1 MQNSTLT
8 VKAADGI
15 PLHVYVWAPKEKPK
29 AVVQIAHGM
38 AEHAARYE
46 RFAEHLTGRGYAV
59 YAQDHRGHGKTA
71 GSLDNVG
78 YFADSDG
85 FEKVVEDL
93 YAVTRKIQAD
103 HPELPVFLFG
113 HSMGSII
120 ARAYVMSHGDALR
133 GLVLTGAG
141 GDPGALAKVGAALA
155 FGEGLVRGR
164 KARSKL
170 LDTMTFGKFNDAFKP
185 ARTGFD
191 WLSRDK
197 AEVDKYIQDPWC
209 GGVFTTGFFGD
220 LLHGVGVV
228 NNPANIATVPK
239 DLPIF
244 VLSGEKDPVGDNGK
258 GVRQVVEQYRT
269 AGVRHV
275 EMHLYPLARHE
286 ILNETNRDEVMKDI
300 STWLDA
306 RL

>member
-15 PLHVYVWAPKEKPK
+15 PLHVYVWTPAGEPK

-46 RFAEHLTGRGYAV
+46 GFAEHLTARGYAV

-71 GSLDNVG
+71 GSLEHVG
-78 YFADSDG
+78 YFADTDG

-93 YAVTRKIQAD
+93 YAVTRTIQAA
-103 HPELPVFLFG
+103 HPDLPIFLFG

-120 ARAYVMSHGDALR
+120 ARAYVMSHADALR

-170 LDTMTFGKFNDAFKP
+170 LDTMTFGRFNDAFKP

-197 AEVDKYIQDPWC
+197 AEVDKYIADPWC
-209 GGVFTTGFFGD
+209 GGTFTAGFFGD

-228 NNPANIATVPK
+228 NNPANIAAVPK

-269 AGVRHV
+269 VGVRHV

-286 ILNETNRDEVMKDI
+286 ILNETNRDEVMRDI
-300 STWLDA
+300 SAWLDA
-306 RL
+306 RV

>member
-1 MQNSTLT
+1 M
-8 VKAADGI
+8 
-15 PLHVYVWAPKEKPK
+15 
-29 AVVQIAHGM
+29 
-38 AEHAARYE
+38 
-46 RFAEHLTGRGYAV
+46 
-59 YAQDHRGHGKTA
+59 
-71 GSLDNVG
+71 
-78 YFADSDG
+78 
-85 FEKVVEDL
+85 
-93 YAVTRKIQAD
+93 
-103 HPELPVFLFG
+103 
-113 HSMGSII
+113 
-120 ARAYVMSHGDALR
+120 
-133 GLVLTGAG
+133 
-141 GDPGALAKVGAALA
+141 GAALA

>member
-1 MQNSTLT
+1 MKKLLTAGTLT
-8 VKAADGI
+8 LLMLTAAVQAQKVKVNYDKKADFSRYKTYSWD
-15 PLHVYVWAPKEKPK
+15 V
-29 AVVQIAHGM
+29 GM
-38 AEHAARYE
+38 PA
-46 RFAEHLTGRGYAV
+46 
-59 YAQDHRGHGKTA
+59 
-71 GSLDNVG
+71 
-78 YFADSDG
+78 
-85 FEKVVEDL
+85 
-93 YAVTRKIQAD
+93 IQ
-103 HPELPVFLFG
+103 P
-113 HSMGSII
+113 
-120 ARAYVMSHGDALR
+120 
-133 GLVLTGAG
+133 
-141 GDPGALAKVGAALA
+141 
-155 FGEGLVRGR
+155 
-164 KARSKL
+164 
-170 LDTMTFGKFNDAFKP
+170 
-185 ARTGFD
+185 
-191 WLSRDK
+191 
-197 AEVDKYIQDPWC
+197 EVDKYIQDPWC

-300 STWLDA
+300 SAWLDA

>member
-15 PLHVYVWAPKEKPK
+15 PLHVYVWTPDGAPK

-46 RFAEHLTGRGYAV
+46 GFAEHLTARGYAV

-71 GSLDNVG
+71 GSLEHVG

-93 YAVTRKIQAD
+93 YAVTRTIQAA
-103 HPELPVFLFG
+103 HPELPIFLFG

-120 ARAYVMSHGDALR
+120 ARAYVMSHADALR

-170 LDTMTFGKFNDAFKP
+170 LDTMTFGRFNDAFKP

-197 AEVDKYIQDPWC
+197 AEVDKYIADPWC
-209 GGVFTTGFFGD
+209 GGTFTAGFFGD

-228 NNPANIATVPK
+228 NNPANIAAVPK

-286 ILNETNRDEVMKDI
+286 ILNETNRDEVMRDI
-300 STWLDA
+300 SAWLDA
-306 RL
+306 RV